1 MPIVEFMLHPTTDG
15 SYIGRDVWL
24 AMPPFIVGGEWAWE
38 SPLNSTRLGYVLSK
52 EARPYYVPDTLKTLD
67 KEACIQRALKIQ
79 AENSQYTKTEK
90 KPDATDAEIKRG
102 EDMVSVL
109 LNENE
114 IREMI
119 GNWYDEVMQRMGEV

>member
-1 MPIVEFMLHPTTDG
+1 MPIVEFMLHPTTDAA
-15 SYIGRDVWL
+15 YIGRDVWL
-24 AMPPFIVGGEWAWE
+24 TTPSFIVGGEWAWE
-38 SPLNSTRLGYVLSK
+38 SPIDQTRLGYVLPK
-52 EARPYYVPDTLKTLD
+52 EVRPYYIPDTLKTLD

-79 AENSQYTKTEK
+79 AETSQYTKTEK

-102 EDMVSVL
+102 EDMVSVP

-119 GNWYDEVMQRMGEV
+119 GNWYDAVIQKMESE